1 VTFKS
6 AKVMN
11 EHRVVVTGLGVVTPI
26 GVGLEEFWEGLKEGR
41 NGISRITHFDPSD
54 FRSQMAA
61 EVKNFN
67 PEEWIDGK
75 SAERMD
81 RFVHFGMASS
91 AMAIKDAGLN
101 SFAFDGNRAGVII
114 GSGIGGANTIENGYF
129 QLQERGPKSLGPFFV
144 SKVLINM
151 AACMVSITYGL
162 KGPLSAPSVACST
175 GANAI
180 GDAFRILQRGDADIM
195 LAGGSEAC
203 VSPLPFA
210 GFCATR
216 SMSSRNDCMEKAS
229 RPFDKNR
236 DGFVMGEGA
245 GIVVLERLEH
255 ALNRSARIYAEL
267 VGYGNTADAFH
278 FTAPEPGGDGMV
290 RVMREALRD
299 AGIDPGEVGY
309 INAHGTSTVLND
321 KIESAAVIKVFGDH
335 WRHLKISSIK
345 SMIGHLLAAAGAVE
359 FVATVMSVYTGK
371 LPPTIN
377 YEEPDPECPLDYV
390 TKGVESID
398 LKVAMS
404 NSFGFG
410 GGNVC
415 LIVRKYKN

>member
-1 VTFKS
+1 
-6 AKVMN
+6 MN
-11 EHRVVVTGLGVVTPI
+11 GHRIVVTGLGVVTPI
-26 GVGLEEFWEGLKEGR
+26 GVGLEEFWEGLKAGQ
-41 NGISRITHFDPSD
+41 NGVSRITQFDSSD

-75 SAERMD
+75 SVERMD
-81 RFVHFGMASS
+81 RFIHFGMASS

-101 SFAFDGNRAGVII
+101 TFAFDGNRAGVII
-114 GSGIGGANTIENGYF
+114 GSGIGGAHTIENGYYK
-129 QLQERGPKSLGPFFV
+129 LHERGPKSLGPFFV
-144 SKVLINM
+144 SKLLINM

-162 KGPLSAPSVACST
+162 RGPLSAPSVACST

-180 GDAFRILQRGDADIM
+180 GDAFRVIQRGDADIM
-195 LAGGSEAC
+195 LAGGSEAS

-216 SMSSRNDCMEKAS
+216 SMSTRNDCVEKAS

-255 ALNRSARIYAEL
+255 ALSRSAHIYAEL

-299 AGIDPGEVGY
+299 ASIDPQEVGY

-321 KIESAAVIKVFGDH
+321 KIESAAVMKVFGDH
-335 WRHLKISSIK
+335 GKHLKISSIK

-359 FVATVMSVYTGK
+359 FVATVMSIYTCK

-398 LKVAMS
+398 LEVALS

-410 GGNVC
+410 GGNAC
-415 LIVRKYKN
+415 LIVKRYKN